1 MKNIRNN
8 PSENV
13 FTNSSIISM
22 VVLVIFIGFG
32 EKMAERFLPLYIIA
46 LGGGAIAVALLNS
59 LDNLLSALYSY
70 PGGYIADKFGH
81 KKALI
86 IFTIIALIGY
96 LIVIF
101 IPIWQAVIIGA
112 FFFISWTA
120 ITLPAVMSLV
130 SKTVSKKKR
139 VTGVTIHSFVR
150 RIPMALGPIAGGFL
164 IKIYGKINGVKIA
177 FIIASIL
184 AVFSII
190 FVYYFMPD
198 VEIKKKK
205 SLKFQDTVRNIK
217 GSLLTLLISDILIR
231 FAEQIPYAF
240 VVVWVVN
247 INKFSALQFG
257 FLTTI
262 EMVTAMFIYL
272 PVAYFAD
279 KGRKKPF
286 VVTTFIFFSLFP
298 LILIF
303 SRSFEMLIIAFII
316 RGMKEF
322 GEPTRKA
329 LILDLAPEDLKAGTF
344 GVYYLIRDIVVSI
357 AAFSAA
363 FLWKISPIV
372 NFLVAFGF
380 GVIGTIFFAIFGKE
394 DEKKHIYQN

>member
-1 MKNIRNN
+1 MEHKKVNL
-8 PSENV
+8 
-13 FTNSSIISM
+13 FKNSSILSM
-22 VVLVIFIGFG
+22 IVLVIFIGFG

-46 LGGGAIAVALLNS
+46 LGDGAIAVALLNS

-86 IFTIIALIGY
+86 FFTLVALIGY

-101 IPIWQAVIIGA
+101 IPVWQAVIIGA

-130 SKTVSKKKR
+130 SKTVSKNKR

-150 RIPMALGPIAGGFL
+150 RIPMALGPVAGGFL
-164 IKIYGKINGVKIA
+164 IKIYGKILGIKIA
-177 FIIASIL
+177 FIAASIL
-184 AVFSII
+184 AVISII
-190 FVYYFMPD
+190 FVYFFMPD

-205 SLKFQDTVRNIK
+205 SLKFGETVKYIK
-217 GSLLTLLISDILIR
+217 GPLLNLLISDILIR

-247 INKFSALQFG
+247 LNKFSTVKFG
-257 FLTTI
+257 LLTTI

-286 VVTTFIFFSLFP
+286 VVTTFVFFTLFP

-303 SRSFEMLIIAFII
+303 SKSFTMLIVAFII

-344 GVYYLIRDIVVSI
+344 GV
-357 AAFSAA
+357 
-363 FLWKISPIV
+363 
-372 NFLVAFGF
+372 
-380 GVIGTIFFAIFGKE
+380 IGTIFLQFL
-394 DEKKHIYQN
+394 EKNLKNSCKIM